1 MNWIAHEIIRPV
13 AHRLGTAVGVALASL
28 GVAAGDVEVIVAAV
42 PVVLGVAAD
51 LIIRRVL

>member
-1 MNWIAHEIIRPV
+1 MNWIAHEIVRPL
-13 AHRLGTAVGVALASL
+13 AHRLGTAIGVALASF
-28 GVAAGDVEVIVAAV
+28 GVAAGDIETIVAAV